1 MNTFIFFQYLF
12 NFLTFHLENIVLIFE
27 FSLQKKK
34 KVHQKEKSKDGVE
47 DEDVMLKLKKLSVQ
61 SSDEEGEQGLII
73 QDLNP
78 HN

>member
-1 MNTFIFFQYLF
+1 MF
-12 NFLTFHLENIVLIFE
+12 IFE
-27 FSLQKKK
+27 FSLQKK
-34 KVHQKEKSKDGVE
+34 KVHQKEKSKDAVE

-61 SSDEEGEQGLII
+61 SSDEEGETGLIN